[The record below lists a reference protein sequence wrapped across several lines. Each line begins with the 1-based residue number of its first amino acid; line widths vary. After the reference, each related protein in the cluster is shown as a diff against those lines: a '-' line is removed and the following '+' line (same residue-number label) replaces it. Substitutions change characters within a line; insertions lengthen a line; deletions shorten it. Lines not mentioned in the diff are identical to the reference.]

1 MMNTQV
7 KKRIENKSKN
17 IKPTSLLLLLFSTL
31 STIAFGQS
39 GTIKGSIIDAITFE
53 TLIAA
58 AVTIEGLPNATIT
71 DLDGNFMISNIPA
84 GTHQLKC
91 SYYFYETFVTDE
103 IVVYVGDTTEV
114 NIKLVPKSISL
125 NDVGIVARANRE
137 AENILLLDQKKSL
150 VAIQKIGAK
159 ELSRKGIGDAE
170 AAVAKVS
177 GISKQEGVKNVFI
190 RGLEDRYNVTLLNG
204 MPVPSEDPEYKN
216 IALEIFGTDIIQ
228 NIGVNK
234 VFSSRNGG
242 DVAGAIIDINSKE
255 MIEDYAF
262 GVDISAGINTQAV
275 TTNFLKPDG
284 ANYFGFTKSQLP
296 TAKKFDF
303 VNSLDPSVLKAPIN
317 QSYKISGGK
326 RFKFGM
332 NALSVFAVATHNTE
346 FSYTKEIVRSANT
359 AGVVYQDQTGN
370 RYSNKINQLALA
382 NLRYDIGNAHFIAYN
397 FMMFHT
403 NNQYEGEYTGLQ
415 TEKHQDSESGTGYLR
430 RQQMNDNM
438 LLTHQLLS
446 KWTLAKN
453 LNLNADFSSNS
464 IKGLEPDRRE
474 NYLSQKSDG
483 TYGFTG
489 SNRQKRLFSELKSRD
504 YNTKLILDYKL
515 GNDDNS
521 KLSIGYNGY
530 IYENN
535 FKAIEYNFSA
545 VSGSYPLEHLVLD
558 NVYNSTNY
566 SDGRFTMTD
575 GNPNMYKVTKYIHS
589 AFVEGAF
596 QIIPSLVGNIGLR
609 MDYVDMKV
617 SYDVVGRVDESN
629 IKKPYYLPSLNLKYS
644 INDKQA
650 LRLGMSKTYTLP
662 QSKEISPYQYVN
674 ISFASEG
681 NPKLK
686 PSDNYNIDLKWDYFL
701 SPSELLSAA
710 VFYKRIVNPIGR
722 VDKGN
727 SAGLLTYDNISKFA
741 NVGGFELE
749 LRKNLYSSK
758 NTEKSSSNKLSFGLN
773 TSYIFTNLNLTLT
786 NTPERKSGLEG
797 ASPLILNTDITY
809 SYTKENKSLM
819 TSLVLNYFS
828 NRIYTIGTL
837 GFKDIMEK
845 GVPTLDFVG
854 SYKFNSQFSL
864 KFKAANLLNPSYS
877 LVRESNEADEMITL
891 NQYKK
896 GVNISLGVS
905 FNL

>member
-1 MMNTQV
+1 MNAIE
-7 KKRIENKSKN
+7 KKRIVAIQKI

-31 STIAFGQS
+31 STIALGQT
-39 GTIKGSIIDAITFE
+39 GTIKGSITDAVTYKN
-53 TLIAA
+53 LIGA
-58 AVTIEGLPNATIT
+58 AVTIEGLSSETIS
-71 DLDGNFMISNIPA
+71 DADGQFIISNIPV
-84 GTHQLKC
+84 GTYRLQC
-91 SYYFYETFVTDE
+91 SNIDYETFVVDE
-103 IVVYVGDTTEV
+103 IVVNDGDTAEA
-114 NIKLVPKSISL
+114 NMELVFEGFSL
-125 NDVGIVARANRE
+125 NEFVFVAKSNRE
-137 AENILLLDQKKSL
+137 AENILLLDQKKSV
-150 VAIQKIGAK
+150 VAIQNIGAK

-170 AAVAKVS
+170 AAVSKVS

-242 DVAGAIIDINSKE
+242 DVAGAIININSKE

-262 GVDISAGINTQAV
+262 GVDISTGINTQAINS
-275 TTNFLKPDG
+275 NFLIPDG
-284 ANYFGFTKSQLP
+284 ANYFGFTKSHLP
-296 TAKKFDF
+296 TAEKFDF
-303 VNSLDPSVLKAPIN
+303 DNSLDPSEINAPIN
-317 QSYKISGGK
+317 HSYKISGGK
-326 RFKFGM
+326 RFKFGKDV
-332 NALSVFAVATHNTE
+332 LSLFAVATHNTE
-346 FSYTKEIVRSANT
+346 FSYTEEIVRNTNT
-359 AGVVYQDQTGN
+359 AGVIYHDQTGN
-370 RYSNKINQLALA
+370 KFSNKINQLAFA
-382 NLRYDIGNAHFIAYN
+382 NLKYDIGNDHFMAYN
-397 FMMFHT
+397 FMMFHA
-403 NNQYEGEYTGLQ
+403 NNQYEGQFTGLQ
-415 TEKHQDSESGTGYLR
+415 TEKHQDSEKGMGYLR

-446 KWTLAKN
+446 KWTLTDR
-453 LNLNADFSSNS
+453 LNLTADFSSNS
-464 IKGLEPDRRE
+464 IKGSEPDRRE
-474 NYLSQKSDG
+474 NYLSKKNDG

-489 SNRQKRLFSELKSRD
+489 SNRQKRLFSELKSSD
-504 YNTKLILDYKL
+504 YNAKLILDYKF
-515 GNDDNS
+515 GKDDIS

-530 IYENN
+530 VYEND
-535 FKAIEYNFSA
+535 FKAAEYNFSA
-545 VSGSYPLEHLVLD
+545 VAGSYPLENLLLD
-558 NVYNSTNY
+558 DVYNSTNY
-566 SDGRFTMTD
+566 SEGRFTMTE
-575 GNPNMYKVTKYIHS
+575 GNPNQYKVAKYIHS
-589 AFVEGAF
+589 AFVEGAY
-596 QIIPSLVGNIGLR
+596 QISPSLVGNVGLR
-609 MDYVDMKV
+609 LDYVDMEV
-617 SYDVVGRVDESN
+617 SYDVIGRVDESN

-644 INDKQA
+644 INDKHA

-686 PSDNYNIDLKWDYFL
+686 PSDNYNVDLKWDYFL

-727 SAGLLTYDNISKFA
+727 SAGLLTYDNISQFA
-741 NVGGFELE
+741 NVAGVELE
-749 LRKNLYSSK
+749 VRKNLYSYE
-758 NTEKSSSNKLSFGLN
+758 NMEKSSFNKLSVGLN

-786 NTPERKSGLEG
+786 NTPERNSGLEG
-797 ASPLILNTDITY
+797 ASPFILNTDITF
-809 SYTKENKSLM
+809 SYTKDNKSLM

-864 KFKAANLLNPSYS
+864 KFKAANLLNPSFS
-877 LVRESNEADEMITL
+877 LLRGSNESGEMITL
-891 NQYKK
+891 NEYRK
-896 GVNISLGVS
+896 GVNISLGIS